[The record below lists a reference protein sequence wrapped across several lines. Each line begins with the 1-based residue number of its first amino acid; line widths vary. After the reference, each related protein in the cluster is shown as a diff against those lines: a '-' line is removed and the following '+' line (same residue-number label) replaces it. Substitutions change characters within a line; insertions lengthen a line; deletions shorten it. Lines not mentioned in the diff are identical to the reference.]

1 MALIQCPECK
11 KEISDKSEKC
21 IHCGYPIQKQV
32 VQGKAIFQTSS
43 DPIALLAKYIIKDES
58 GNVIVK
64 LKNNDSF
71 ELPVDRDTRLFIRL
85 TRSLVSYKEV
95 FLAAGQITKF
105 KIGTSY
111 GGATFYVTKV

>member
-1 MALIQCPECK
+1 MALIQCPECGR
-11 KEISDKSEKC
+11 EVSDKAEKC

-43 DPIALLAKYIIKDES
+43 DRIALLAKYIIKDES
-58 GNVIVK
+58 GNDIVK

-85 TRSLVSYKEV
+85 TGSFVSYKEV
-95 FLAAGQITKF
+95 SLAAGQITKF
-105 KIGTSY
+105 KIGTSD